1 MNTKTHDT
9 CKQLES
15 LIKESLTPLIPSDY
29 ILLDL
34 PYYSN
39 IGDNLIWQG
48 TEDFLKGLSCKCLGR
63 HSRRTFKFRP
73 LPKDC
78 TILLLGGGNFGD
90 IWRQH
95 QEFRLRVIES
105 YPDNRIIILPQTVYY
120 ESEDTFEEDV
130 KRLNQHQLLTICV
143 RDHHSAELLKRKGF
157 TGRLLM
163 LPDMSFCIERERLK
177 SEEIESKDT
186 LFLLRVDKEAP
197 KARYIGPIKESNMSV
212 RDWPNLIETRR
223 AARQYLRSHAAEES
237 DAYFRTTFLAERIRE
252 GVLFVSQYK
261 MVYSTRLHVA
271 ILRLLLGLP
280 VKMMDNSYG
289 KNLSFYNTWLK
300 DDPLVNIPD
309 EEEQEMLQMN
319 IYAYQQEQKAKR
331 RRKQIRILLWALL
344 LLILFTA
351 MASLFIFLSM
361 K

>member
-1 MNTKTHDT
+1 MNTKTEGT
-9 CKQLES
+9 CQKLNRLVRQ
-15 LIKESLTPLIPSDY
+15 SLTPLIPSDY

-63 HSRRTFKFRP
+63 HSQRTFHFRP

-90 IWRQH
+90 IWRSH

-105 YPDNRIIILPQTVYY
+105 YPDNRIIILPQTIYY
-120 ESEDTFEEDV
+120 ESEATFEEDI
-130 KRLNQHQLLTICV
+130 KRLSRHQQLTVCV
-143 RDHHSAELLKRKGF
+143 RDHHSAELLKQKGF
-157 TGRLLM
+157 QRQLLT
-163 LPDMSFCIERERLK
+163 LPDMAFCIDRDTLLSKKRA
-177 SEEIESKDT
+177 ISKDT
-186 LFLLRVDKEAP
+186 LLLLREDKEAP
-197 KARYIGPIKESNMSV
+197 PSRFIGNQTHAEIEV

-223 AARQYLRSHAAEES
+223 AARRYLRSHAAAES
-237 DAYFRTTFLAERIRE
+237 DAYFRTTFLPERIRE
-252 GVLFVSQYK
+252 GVEFVSQYEK
-261 MVYSTRLHVA
+261 VYSTRLHVA

-280 VKMMDNSYG
+280 VKLLDNSYG
-289 KNLSFYNTWLK
+289 KNLSFYDTWLK
-300 DDPLVNIPD
+300 EDPLVTIPD

-319 IYAYQQEQKAKR
+319 IYAYQQKQKAKR
-331 RRKQIRILLWALL
+331 RRKQIRILAQL
-344 LLILFTA
+344 LLILLA
-351 MASLFIFLSM
+351 VIASLFIYLSM

>member
-90 IWRQH
+90 IWRSH

-105 YPDNRIIILPQTVYY
+105 YPDNHIVILPQTIYY
-120 ESEDTFEEDV
+120 ESEATFEEDV
-130 KRLNQHQLLTICV
+130 KRLNRHQQLTVCV
-143 RDHHSAELLKRKGF
+143 RDHHSAELLKQKGF
-157 TGRLLM
+157 QRQLLT
-163 LPDMSFCIERERLK
+163 LPDMAFCIDR
-177 SEEIESKDT
+177 DT
-186 LFLLRVDKEAP
+186 LFAKKSDISKESLLLLREDKEVP
-197 KARYIGPIKESNMSV
+197 KGRFIGNHTHTEIEV
-212 RDWPNLIETRR
+212 GDWPNLIETRR

-237 DAYFRTTFLAERIRE
+237 DTYFRTTFLPERIQE
-252 GVLFVSQYK
+252 GVQFVSQYK

-309 EEEQEMLQMN
+309 EEEQEMLEMN
-319 IYAYQQEQKAKR
+319 IYAYQQKQKAKR
-331 RRKQIRILLWALL
+331 RRKQIRILALL
-344 LLILFTA
+344 LTILSTV

>member
-1 MNTKTHDT
+1 MNTKTEGT
-9 CKQLES
+9 CQQLNR
-15 LIKESLTPLIPSDY
+15 LVRQSLTPLIPSAY

-39 IGDNLIWQG
+39 IGDNLIWRG
-48 TEDFLKGLSCKCLGR
+48 TEDFLKGLSSKCLGR
-63 HSRRTFKFRP
+63 HSQRTFHFRP

-90 IWRQH
+90 IWRSH

-105 YPDNRIIILPQTVYY
+105 YPDNRIIILPQTIYY
-120 ESEDTFEEDV
+120 ESEATFEEDI
-130 KRLNQHQLLTICV
+130 KRLSRHQHLTVCV
-143 RDHHSAELLKRKGF
+143 RDHHSAELLKQKGF
-157 TGRLLM
+157 QRQLLT
-163 LPDMSFCIERERLK
+163 LPDMAFCIDRDTLLSKKRAN
-177 SEEIESKDT
+177 SKDT
-186 LFLLRVDKEAP
+186 LLLLREDKEAP
-197 KARYIGPIKESNMSV
+197 PSRFIGNQTHAEIEV

-223 AARQYLRSHAAEES
+223 AARRYLRSHAAEES
-237 DAYFRTTFLAERIRE
+237 DAYFRTTFLPERIRE

-280 VKMMDNSYG
+280 VKLLDNSYG

-300 DDPLVNIPD
+300 ESPLVTIPD
-309 EEEQEMLQMN
+309 EEEQEMLEMN
-319 IYAYQQEQKAKR
+319 IYANQQRQKAKS
-331 RRKQIRILLWALL
+331 RRKQIRILAQL
-344 LLILFTA
+344 LLILLTA
-351 MASLFIFLSM
+351 IASLFIFQSM

>member
-1 MNTKTHDT
+1 MNTKTDDT
-9 CKQLES
+9 CKRLQT
-15 LIKESLTPLIPSDY
+15 LIRQSLTPLIPSDY
-29 ILLDL
+29 LLLDL

-63 HSRRTFKFRP
+63 HSCRTFKFRP

-90 IWRQH
+90 IWRSH

-105 YPDNRIIILPQTVYY
+105 YPDNHIIILPQTIYY
-120 ESEDTFEEDV
+120 ESEATFEEDI
-130 KRLNQHQLLTICV
+130 KRLNRHQQLTVCV
-143 RDHHSAELLKRKGF
+143 RDHHSAELLKQKGF
-157 TGRLLM
+157 QRQWLT
-163 LPDMSFCIERERLK
+163 LPDMAFCIDRDRLFAKKSDISKESLLLLREDKEVPKGRFIGNHTHT
-177 SEEIESKDT
+177 EIE
-186 LFLLRVDKEAP
+186 V
-197 KARYIGPIKESNMSV
+197 G
-212 RDWPNLIETRR
+212 DWPNLIETRR
-223 AARQYLRSHAAEES
+223 AARRYLRSHAAEES

-252 GVLFVSQYK
+252 GVQFVSQYK

-309 EEEQEMLQMN
+309 EKEQEMLEMN
-319 IYAYQQEQKAKR
+319 IYAYQQKQKAKR
-331 RRKQIRILLWALL
+331 RRKQIRILALL
-344 LLILFTA
+344 LTILSTV